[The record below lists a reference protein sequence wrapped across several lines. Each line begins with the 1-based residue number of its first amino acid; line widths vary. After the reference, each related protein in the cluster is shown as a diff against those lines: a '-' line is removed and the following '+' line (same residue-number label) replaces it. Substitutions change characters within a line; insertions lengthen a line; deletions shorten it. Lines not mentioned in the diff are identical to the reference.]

1 MSHLTE
7 HQIKSAVDATFF
19 KYDTDRN
26 GILEDRELLPMLQDA
41 VHYLGKNYKVND
53 QDVKDFL
60 AKADINN
67 NKKI

>member
-7 HQIKSAVDATFF
+7 HQIKSAVDATFS

-41 VHYLGKNYKVND
+41 VHYLGKNYMVND

-60 AKADINN
+60 AKADINH

>member
-7 HQIKSAVDATFF
+7 HQIKSAVDATFS

-41 VHYLGKNYKVND
+41 VHYLGKNYMVND